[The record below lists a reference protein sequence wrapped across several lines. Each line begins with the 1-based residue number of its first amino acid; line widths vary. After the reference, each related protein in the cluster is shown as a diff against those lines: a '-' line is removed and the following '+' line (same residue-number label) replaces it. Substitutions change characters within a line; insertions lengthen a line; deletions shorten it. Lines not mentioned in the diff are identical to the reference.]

1 MNLSDLPDV
10 LTVDQAAEVLQ
21 VSTWSVYDLVKRK
34 QLHSLRVGRLVRI
47 TKPELMRFVG
57 VPEREKAGPT
67 AGSPITTLAT
77 RTT

>member
-1 MNLSDLPDV
+1 MNLADLPDV
-10 LTVDQAAEVLQ
+10 LTVEQTAGVLQ
-21 VSTWSVYDLVKRK
+21 VSTWSVYDLVRRE

-57 VPEREKAGPT
+57 APGREGAGPT
-67 AGSPITTLAT
+67 AGSPITTLTT